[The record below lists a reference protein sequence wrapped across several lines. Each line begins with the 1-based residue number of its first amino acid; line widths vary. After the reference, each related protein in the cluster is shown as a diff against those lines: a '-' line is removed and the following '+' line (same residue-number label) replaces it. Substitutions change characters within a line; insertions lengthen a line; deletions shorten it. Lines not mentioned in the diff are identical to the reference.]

1 MKLNSSDHQT
11 DSQILP
17 SDRSP
22 SVSTL
27 VTQAALFSV
36 LAAFANDAHA
46 EKSRPPQPLEREIG
60 VLTGDIFHGAAE
72 ISSTEERR
80 QKEALQAWQDAQKKA
95 LDILTAPIG
104 VTIPPAFL
112 GISGKKKVR
121 IEYSLWKGWQMPQPK
136 ARSKL
141 NAHKGK

>member
-1 MKLNSSDHQT
+1 MKLNHSDHQADT
-11 DSQILP
+11 QILP
-17 SDRSP
+17 SDRSS

-46 EKSRPPQPLEREIG
+46 DKSRPPQSLEREIG
-60 VLTGDIFHGAAE
+60 APTDDIFHGAAE

-80 QKEALQAWQDAQKKA
+80 RKEALQAWRDLQGQALKA
-95 LDILTAPIG
+95 LSAPIG

-141 NAHKGK
+141 N